1 MAAVPLAYRL
11 TVKTSFPASFT
22 GVVEI
27 VLDLPAP
34 TQSLTLNA
42 AAPLKLLSGVLV
54 TSKKRVPVEDV
65 VLNEADELAT
75 LNLAEAVP
83 AGRATLALRWEGRL
97 DESGLQGYY
106 RVACPPVEGES
117 LEHYAVTQFQP
128 TSARRAFPC
137 FDHPAKKATFSVSL
151 LSPAGFTSLSNTPE
165 ASRATSAGAFKPS
178 DVCTKAFLAGEEGKL
193 ADETAVTDCA
203 TSEWELVTFKEMPP
217 MSTYLACWAVGRSD
231 SVASSYTS
239 PITGEVVPLA
249 AYASKAFQHIER
261 GQAQRAL
268 DTLANV
274 MPVYEKMFDL
284 PYELGK
290 LDLLVVD
297 DFEAGAME
305 NFGLITGRKSTLLY
319 DEKTGGD
326 GALRQVVTTVSHE
339 AAHMWFGNSTTL
351 SWWDDLW
358 LNESFATLIGEV
370 VAINV
375 IEPSWNV
382 HSSFIKYHRSDALRV
397 DALRSSHP
405 IHLACK
411 HESEVPQTFDHI
423 SYEKGSAVLKMLMEV
438 IGEDRFLAGTAAYL
452 KEHKYACATSK
463 DLWRALSAASEV
475 DVEQLMESWVEK
487 IGFPVITVEEDGD
500 QLKLRQ
506 NRFLSTGDPNPEE
519 DETLWTVPLFVKDAA
534 SAAAPKVVLMSTR
547 EIVIPKPGELYFL
560 NAESRSTIRVAY
572 PASHISKLAAA
583 ASKPDSGLSLTDRVG
598 LVEDLLLLS
607 EAGYTSTLPALD
619 FLSTFAPTETEFLV
633 WAEIAGAFKR
643 LADAWWEQPKEELD
657 ALRAFAR
664 KLFRP
669 MVDSLGLQHRPDDDP
684 EMRRFRALV
693 VAAAAAVEDPDLLA
707 WVQQAFA
714 GFLAGEVDPLAAD
727 LAPFVV
733 ATAVQHGGTAEYET
747 ALAIYRSAPTPQ
759 HQMAAIL
766 GLASTRDAE
775 LVQRTVAMM
784 SGGEAKAEELPVF
797 LHGLAA
803 NPSAR
808 RLVWQ
813 LLQHAWP
820 MLEAQFR
827 GSMLL
832 GKIAATSFES
842 FSAEEDAAAVEAFF
856 ADKDTTAYKQPLQQG
871 LDTVRSKARWLARE
885 KDAVRGWLEKEGYL
899 AVGEAEGEAKR
910 DSGFAQ

>member
-1 MAAVPLAYRL
+1 MAAVPLSYHL
-11 TVKTSFPASFT
+11 TVKTSFPGSFS

-27 VLDLPAP
+27 EVDLVDP

-54 TSKKRVPVEDV
+54 SGTARTPVVDV
-65 VLNEADELAT
+65 VLDETDELAT
-75 LNLAEAVP
+75 LKLAEAVP

-97 DESGLQGYY
+97 DGSGLHGYY
-106 RVACPPVEGES
+106 RVACPLVEGE
-117 LEHYAVTQFQP
+117 LPEYYAVTQFQP

-137 FDHPAKKATFSVSL
+137 FDHPAKKATFSISL
-151 LSPAGFTSLSNTPE
+151 LAPAGLTSLANTPE
-165 ASRATSAGAFKPS
+165 ASRTASTGEFEPS
-178 DVCTKAFLAGEEGKL
+178 DICTPAFLAGDEGKL
-193 ADETAVTDCA
+193 AVKTAVTDCA
-203 TSEWELVTFKEMPP
+203 TTSWERVTFKQTPP
-217 MSTYLACWAVGRSD
+217 MSTYLACWAVGRFD
-231 SVASSYTS
+231 SISSEYKS
-239 PITGEVVPLA
+239 PITNEVVPLT
-249 AYASKAFQHIER
+249 AYASKAFQHVER
-261 GQAQRAL
+261 GQSQRAL
-268 DTLANV
+268 DTLAKV
-274 MPVYEKMFDL
+274 MPVYEKLFDL

-370 VAINV
+370 VALNV
-375 IEPSWNV
+375 LEPSWNV
-382 HSSFIKYHRSDALRV
+382 HSSFIKFHRSDALRV

-405 IHLACK
+405 VHLACK
-411 HESEVPQTFDHI
+411 HECEVPQTFDHI

-452 KEHKYACATSK
+452 KEHQYACATSK
-463 DLWRALSAASEV
+463 DLWRALSAASDL
-475 DVEQLMESWVEK
+475 DVGNLMENWVEK
-487 IGFPVITVEEDGD
+487 VGFPVITVEEDGD
-500 QLKLRQ
+500 ELKLRQ
-506 NRFLSTGDPNPEE
+506 NRFLSTGDPTSEE

-534 SAAAPKVVLMSTR
+534 STAPPKVMLMSTR
-547 EIVIPKPGELYFL
+547 ELVVPKPGQLYFL
-560 NAESRSTIRVAY
+560 NAEARSTIRIAY
-572 PASHISKLAAA
+572 PASHISKLAVAS
-583 ASKPDSGLSLTDRVG
+583 SKPYSDLSLTDRVG

-607 EAGYTSTLPALD
+607 EAGYSRTIPTLD
-619 FLSTFAPTETEFLV
+619 FLSTFAPTENEFLV

-643 LADAWWEQPKEELD
+643 LADAWWEQPEELD
-657 ALRAFAR
+657 AVRAFAR

-669 MVDSLGLQHRPDDDP
+669 VVDSLGLQHRPDDDP
-684 EMRRFRALV
+684 ETRRFRALV
-693 VAAAAAVEDPDLLA
+693 VAAAAAVEDPDLVA
-707 WVQQAFA
+707 WTQQAFT
-714 GFLAGEVDPLAAD
+714 GFLNGDVDPLAAD

-733 ATAVQHGGTAEYET
+733 ATAVRHGGVREYE
-747 ALAIYRSAPTPQ
+747 AARAIYRDAPTPQ

-766 GLASTRDAE
+766 GLTNTRDMS
-775 LVQRTVAMM
+775 LIQRTAAMM
-784 SGGEAKAEELPVF
+784 TSGEAKAEELPLF

-803 NPSAR
+803 NPAAR

-820 MLEAQFR
+820 MLEQQFR

-832 GKIAATSFES
+832 GKIAASSFES
-842 FSAEEDAAAVEAFF
+842 FSTEEDAAAVEAFF
-856 ADKDTTAYKQPLQQG
+856 ADKVTGAYAQPLQQG

-885 KDAVRGWLEKEGYL
+885 KAAVRGWLAMAGYL
-899 AVGEAEGEAKR
+899 HTER
-910 DSGFAQ
+910 NSGFAQ